1 MEENLPLKDPADGTE
16 IPTYQVYL
24 CLAWLRQAKL
34 VEQHGRQ
41 GYSLPSSAHL
51 EGLAGKLFEQLP
63 RQ

>member
-41 GYSLPSSAHL
+41 GYSLPDSAHL
-51 EGLAGKLFEQLP
+51 DALAGKLFEQLP
-63 RQ
+63 TR